1 MELQLPISAS
11 ELTRAE
17 QKILDFIN
25 TNTDTFL
32 FLSIGQLAKRLEISD
47 ATLSRFARHAGCRDF
62 KALKTLVMEQASGPA
77 VKIAGTLH
85 REEHFSPVG
94 FLQQQ
99 QLYLQ
104 KTAEQL
110 DEATFDRAAQTIA
123 QAKRILI
130 YGKKASSSLAQ
141 LIYFRLRRLGLQV
154 SLLPSGG
161 SELLEGL
168 GQIGEGDLV
177 ILFSF
182 SKLSREG
189 KILLEQGRK
198 AGYQTLAFVSRTC
211 LPPEESAD
219 IVCLSWDRKRVSFYG
234 GTDCIAGCFGGSC
247 DQTNGGRRRSSA
259 QDIARAE
266 KDVFFRFIKI
276 AFFVYDEMD
285 TIITMFLCLAM

>member
-189 KILLEQGRK
+189 KILLEQGRR

-219 IVCLSWDRKRVSFYG
+219 MNL
-234 GTDCIAGCFGGSC
+234 
-247 DQTNGGRRRSSA
+247 
-259 QDIARAE
+259 
-266 KDVFFRFIKI
+266 
-276 AFFVYDEMD
+276 FVYRGTEKEYHSMAAPTALLD
-285 TIITMFLCLAM
+285 TLVVAVTKQMGADGVAALKTLHELKKTYFLDS

>member
-62 KALKTLVMEQASGPA
+62 KALKTLVMEQASGPV

-110 DEATFDRAAQTIA
+110 DEATFDRAAQIIA

-219 IVCLSWDRKRVSFYG
+219 MNL
-234 GTDCIAGCFGGSC
+234 
-247 DQTNGGRRRSSA
+247 
-259 QDIARAE
+259 
-266 KDVFFRFIKI
+266 
-276 AFFVYDEMD
+276 FVYRGTEKEYHSMAAPTALLDALVVAVTKQMGADGVAALKTLHELKK
-285 TIITMFLCLAM
+285 TYFLDS

>member
-11 ELTRAE
+11 ALTRAE

-62 KALKTLVMEQASGPA
+62 KALKTLVMEQASGPV

-110 DEATFDRAAQTIA
+110 DEATFDRAAQIIA

-189 KILLEQGRK
+189 KILLEQGRR

-219 IVCLSWDRKRVSFYG
+219 MNL
-234 GTDCIAGCFGGSC
+234 
-247 DQTNGGRRRSSA
+247 
-259 QDIARAE
+259 
-266 KDVFFRFIKI
+266 
-276 AFFVYDEMD
+276 FVYRGTEKEYHSMAAPTALLDALVVAVTKQMGADGVAALKTLHELKK
-285 TIITMFLCLAM
+285 TYFLDS

>member
-99 QLYLQ
+99 QIYLQ

-189 KILLEQGRK
+189 KILLEQGRR

-219 IVCLSWDRKRVSFYG
+219 MNL
-234 GTDCIAGCFGGSC
+234 
-247 DQTNGGRRRSSA
+247 
-259 QDIARAE
+259 
-266 KDVFFRFIKI
+266 
-276 AFFVYDEMD
+276 FVYRGTEKEYHSMAAPTALLDALVVAVTKQMGADGVAALKTLHELKK
-285 TIITMFLCLAM
+285 TYFLDS

>member
-62 KALKTLVMEQASGPA
+62 KALKTLVMEQASGPV

-110 DEATFDRAAQTIA
+110 DEATFDRAAQIIA

-189 KILLEQGRK
+189 KILLEQGRR

-219 IVCLSWDRKRVSFYG
+219 MNL
-234 GTDCIAGCFGGSC
+234 
-247 DQTNGGRRRSSA
+247 
-259 QDIARAE
+259 
-266 KDVFFRFIKI
+266 
-276 AFFVYDEMD
+276 FVYRGTEKEYHSMAAPTALLDALVVAVTKQMGADGVAALKTLHELKK
-285 TIITMFLCLAM
+285 TYFLDS

>member
-130 YGKKASSSLAQ
+130 YGKKASSRLAQ

-154 SLLPSGG
+154 SLLPPGG

-189 KILLEQGRK
+189 KILLEQGRR

-211 LPPEESAD
+211 LPPDESAD
-219 IVCLSWDRKRVSFYG
+219 MNL
-234 GTDCIAGCFGGSC
+234 
-247 DQTNGGRRRSSA
+247 
-259 QDIARAE
+259 
-266 KDVFFRFIKI
+266 
-276 AFFVYDEMD
+276 FVYRGTEKEYHSMAAPTALLDALVVAVTKQMGADGLAALKTLHEMKK
-285 TIITMFLCLAM
+285 TYFLDS

>member
-110 DEATFDRAAQTIA
+110 DEATFDRAAQIIA

-154 SLLPSGG
+154 SLLPPGG

-189 KILLEQGRK
+189 KILLEQGRR

-219 IVCLSWDRKRVSFYG
+219 MNL
-234 GTDCIAGCFGGSC
+234 
-247 DQTNGGRRRSSA
+247 
-259 QDIARAE
+259 
-266 KDVFFRFIKI
+266 
-276 AFFVYDEMD
+276 FVYRGTEKEYHSMAAPTALLDALVVAVTKQMGADGVAALKTLHELKK
-285 TIITMFLCLAM
+285 TYFLDS

>member
-154 SLLPSGG
+154 SLLPPGG

-189 KILLEQGRK
+189 KILLAQGRR
-198 AGYQTLAFVSRTC
+198 AGYQTPAFVSRTC

-219 IVCLSWDRKRVSFYG
+219 MNL
-234 GTDCIAGCFGGSC
+234 
-247 DQTNGGRRRSSA
+247 
-259 QDIARAE
+259 
-266 KDVFFRFIKI
+266 
-276 AFFVYDEMD
+276 FVYRGTEKEYHSMAAPTALLDALVVAVTKQMGADGVAALKTLHELKK
-285 TIITMFLCLAM
+285 TYFLDS